1 MRNAL
6 ESPRNLYIATDPGV
20 DDLVADAL
28 AAALLGQIFMV
39 STYGN
44 GTTIETG
51 RNLTG
56 LGNFAD
62 SYLKRKPSFLIA
74 SGADRPLGSKNP
86 WKLHDVPGSNTE
98 FVHGKGLSEGRFND
112 FQPPEIKSGVIFERM
127 KTGNSKF
134 DVFSFGAVTDI
145 CYLLNDENLQPFVR
159 TVTLMGGAFIAQGNV
174 LPHLEANFRHDP
186 AALKEIIKKCNNN
199 NIPITIVPLDLV
211 YNQNLAFTK
220 NRARYLGK
228 DLRASQSYSIAEL
241 VDRLVGP
248 DSTYFKLYANSSH
261 LKISKPYNQVKFIGP
276 PIYDAIAFLVGLC
289 PDPRIWDFHQF
300 PVLVSPIGE
309 IGIPQFHMPKDGI
322 VNVAMGVKDPEAFWN
337 LFTKLLS
344 KYN

>member
-1 MRNAL
+1 MNNVL
-6 ESPRNLYIATDPGV
+6 ERPRNLYIATDPGV

-28 AAALLGQIFMV
+28 AAALPGQIFMV

-51 RNLTG
+51 RNLAG
-56 LGNFAD
+56 LGDFAD
-62 SYLKRKPSFLIA
+62 NHLKREHSFLIA
-74 SGADRPLGSKNP
+74 SGADKPLGAKDP
-86 WKLHDVPGSNTE
+86 WKLLDVPGGNTE

-112 FQPPEIKSGVIFERM
+112 FKPPAIKSGVIFERM
-127 KTGNSKF
+127 KLSDSKF

-145 CYLLNDENLQPFVR
+145 FYLLNDENLRPLVR

-186 AALKEIIKKCNNN
+186 VALKEIIKKCNSN
-199 NIPITIVPLDLV
+199 NIPLTIVPSDLA
-211 YNQNLAFTK
+211 YNRNLAFTK
-220 NRARYLGK
+220 NRARNFRK
-228 DLRASQSYSIAEL
+228 DLHTNQSYSIAEL

-248 DSTYFKLYANSSH
+248 DSTYFKLYASSSY
-261 LKISKPYNQVKFIGP
+261 LKTAKPYNQVKFIGP
-276 PIYDAIAFLVGLC
+276 PIYDAIALLVGLY

-300 PVLVSPIGE
+300 SVLVSPIGE

-322 VNVAMGVKDPEAFWN
+322 VNVAMGVKDPAAFWD
-337 LFTKLLS
+337 LFIKLLS

>member
-1 MRNAL
+1 MNNAL
-6 ESPRNLYIATDPGV
+6 ERPRNLYIATDPGV

-28 AAALLGQIFMV
+28 AAALPGQIFIV

-56 LGNFAD
+56 LGNFVDNHLQSA
-62 SYLKRKPSFLIA
+62 PSFLIA
-74 SGADRPLGSKNP
+74 FGADKPLGAKDP
-86 WKLHDVPGSNTE
+86 WKLLDVPGGNTE
-98 FVHGKGLSEGRFND
+98 FVHGKGLSEGLFD
-112 FQPPEIKSGVIFERM
+112 YFKPPEIKSGVIFEGM
-127 KTGNSKF
+127 KAGNSKF

-145 CYLLNDENLQPFVR
+145 FYLLNDENIRPLVN

-186 AALKEIIKKCNNN
+186 IALKEIIKKCNLN
-199 NIPITIVPLDLV
+199 NIPITIVPSDLA
-211 YNQNLAFTK
+211 YSRNLAFTK
-220 NRARYLGK
+220 DRARNLGK
-228 DLRASQSYSIAEL
+228 DLRANQSYSIAEL

-261 LKISKPYNQVKFIGP
+261 LKTSKPYNQVKFIGP
-276 PIYDAIAFLVGLC
+276 PIYDAIALLVGLY
-289 PDPRIWDFHQF
+289 PDPKIWDFYQF

-322 VNVAMGVKDPEAFWN
+322 VNVAMGVKDPGVFWD
-337 LFTKLLS
+337 LFTKLLLN
-344 KYN
+344 YN